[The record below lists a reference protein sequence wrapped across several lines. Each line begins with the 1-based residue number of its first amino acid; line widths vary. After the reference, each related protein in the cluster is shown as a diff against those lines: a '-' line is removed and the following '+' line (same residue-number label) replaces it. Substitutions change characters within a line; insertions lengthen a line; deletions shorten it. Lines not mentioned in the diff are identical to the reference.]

1 MSRFSARRATSA
13 ATLLLA
19 VLFSGLAPA
28 CGSQTG
34 EPTGYDPTMP
44 PATAPHTTLTS
55 VDGNWDVALWI
66 FPEPARKGTN
76 DVVFR
81 VVDRDGTP
89 EDGLAVGTQPWMPA
103 HGHGTAAVPSVT
115 AQGDGLYWAMPVS
128 LYMAGR
134 WELRTTISG
143 DVTDR
148 VVFMV
153 DVP

>member
-1 MSRFSARRATSA
+1 MSRFPARRATGA
-13 ATLLLA
+13 APLLLA
-19 VLFSGLAPA
+19 ALLSTLAPA
-28 CGSQTG
+28 CGSETG

-44 PATAPHTTLTS
+44 PATAPHAMLTS
-55 VDGNWDVALWI
+55 ADGTWDVALWV

-81 VVDRDGTP
+81 VVDRAGAPT
-89 EDGLAVGTQPWMPA
+89 DGLSVGTRPWMPA

-115 AQGDGLYWAMPVS
+115 AQMDGLYWARPVS

-134 WELRTTISG
+134 WELRTTIAG
-143 DVTDR
+143 DVTDS
-148 VVFMV
+148 VVFTV